1 MSKLVV
7 IGDKSSLGGIYL
19 FTKNIEEINRKDTDI
34 SFFSTKTKEKF
45 LREKN
50 SLISALYYDKW
61 YYKILL
67 FFDIIKILSN
77 TRKIDKFLILSEHN
91 SPIGY
96 FFKKLKKIEYFM
108 FIHGNY
114 STYLPKKFKIY
125 HQSFLNAK
133 IIISISEFTKD
144 IFIKKI
150 TNKKKIIVVY
160 PGISKNIFF
169 KEKKVTKEKEII
181 FNGDISKKRKGFSFL
196 LKYIEENTFK
206 YKLSI
211 ISNHNTKNEYANE
224 IVNKLNKLNIKFKIY
239 RNINSNKL
247 REIYNRS
254 DFNFACADP
263 NYLNKEYEGFNIT
276 ILEAS
281 ACGIPSVGSKNTG
294 NECAIKNG
302 LGYLVRF
309 NDLKELSNIL
319 NYQGKLDSNIDAD
332 KIRTWNSCWDEIT
345 NLIN

>member
-1 MSKLVV
+1 MSKLIV

-19 FTKNIEEINRKDTDI
+19 FTKNIEEINKKQNNI
-34 SFFSTKTKEKF
+34 IFFSTKTKEKF

-67 FFDIIKILSN
+67 FFDILKILVN
-77 TRKIDKFLILSEHN
+77 TRNIDKVLILSEHN

-96 FFKKLKKIEYFM
+96 ILKKLKKIKYFM

-114 STYLPKKFKIY
+114 STYLPKKYKIFF
-125 HQSFLNAK
+125 HSFLDAK
-133 IIISISEFTKD
+133 IIISISEFTKK
-144 IFIKKI
+144 IFIEKI

-169 KEKKVTKEKEII
+169 KEKKKTNEKEII

-196 LKYIEENTFK
+196 LKYIEENNFN
-206 YKLSI
+206 YKLNI
-211 ISNHNTKNEYANE
+211 ISNHNTENEYANE
-224 IVNKLNKLNIKFKIY
+224 ILNKLNKFNVKFKIY

-254 DFNFACADP
+254 NFNFACADP

-281 ACGIPSVGSKNTG
+281 ACGIPSIASKNTA

-302 LGYLVRF
+302 LGYLIRF
-309 NDLKELSNIL
+309 NDLKGLSNIL
-319 NYQGKLDSNIDAD
+319 KYQGKLDSNINTN